1 MNILGI
7 LNESRGKLKRHVSK
21 SNNLQT
27 YYDND
32 KMSSVTIVRLQ
43 GDDLFL
49 IELFGQFKP
58 NLVAIIIM
66 EYNAIK
72 YTVNIIF
79 HDFRINSR
87 YR

>member
-7 LNESRGKLKRHVSK
+7 LNESRGKLKRHVSN

-49 IELFGQFKP
+49 IELFW
-58 NLVAIIIM
+58 AI
-66 EYNAIK
+66 
-72 YTVNIIF
+72 
-79 HDFRINSR
+79 
-87 YR
+87 